1 MAFSS
6 NHAHSPPFSS
16 SWNGQANEQERED
29 SREYAIFSMA
39 FIPSLALLL
48 FFSHVGERRCSS

>member
-29 SREYAIFSMA
+29 SREYAIFSMP
-39 FIPSLALLL
+39 FIPSLALSL
-48 FFSHVGERRCSS
+48 FFSRVGERRCSS

>member
-6 NHAHSPPFSS
+6 NRAHPPPFSS
-16 SWNGQANEQERED
+16 PWNGQANEQERED

>member
-6 NHAHSPPFSS
+6 NRAHSPPFSS
-16 SWNGQANEQERED
+16 SWNEQANEQERED

-48 FFSHVGERRCSS
+48 FFSRVGERRCSS

>member
-6 NHAHSPPFSS
+6 NRAHSPPFSS
-16 SWNGQANEQERED
+16 SWNKQANEQERED

-39 FIPSLALLL
+39 FIPSLALSL
-48 FFSHVGERRCSS
+48 FFSRVGERRCSS